1 RHDQTWGPGFSMTV
15 LALHC
20 AGRSNGV
27 AALHGEVSREMWN
40 WLWPGTPTDE
50 VPIGHVTNGVHM
62 QTWLG
67 PDVDALLDRHMPADW
82 RSRLSDPAVLNL
94 VSGIPDDEF
103 WQAHVAAKHR
113 LVNFVRQRARQRSI
127 RQGES
132 PAVLEKIEKA
142 LDPDALILGFARRF
156 ATYKRATLIFHDMER
171 FSRILMDP
179 ERPVQ
184 MVFSGKA

>member
-1 RHDQTWGPGFSMTV
+1 MTV

-27 AALHGEVSREMWN
+27 AKLHGEVSREMWN

-67 PDVDALLDRHMPADW
+67 PDVVALLDRHMPADW
-82 RSRLSDPAVLNL
+82 RSRLIETDVLDQI
-94 VSGIPDDEF
+94 SAIPDDEF
-103 WQAHVAAKHR
+103 WHAHVAAKHR

-132 PAVLEKIEKA
+132 PAVLEMIEKA
-142 LDPDALILGFARRF
+142 LDPNALISGLCPSFRHLQACHPHLPRHGAILTHRDGSRSAGADGFLRQGAPGRRL
-156 ATYKRATLIFHDMER
+156 R
-171 FSRILMDP
+171 
-179 ERPVQ
+179 
-184 MVFSGKA
+184 